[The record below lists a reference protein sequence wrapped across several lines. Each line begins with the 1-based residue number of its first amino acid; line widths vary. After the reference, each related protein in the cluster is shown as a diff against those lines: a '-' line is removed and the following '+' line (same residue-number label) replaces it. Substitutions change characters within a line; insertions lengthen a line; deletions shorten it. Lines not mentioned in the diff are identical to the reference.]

1 MTQEEVC
8 NYFEKNYPEMD
19 LYETEKGSFFGGY
32 DGMDQLEIF
41 GTNLVVFCIEKVR
54 GKYVPKIFFFRKQY
68 RGRTKRIS
76 RKISLRNKK
85 RGLD

>member
-41 GTNLVVFCIEKVR
+41 GTNLVVFCIKKKLEENMYLNKN
-54 GKYVPKIFFFRKQY
+54 IFL
-68 RGRTKRIS
+68 S
-76 RKISLRNKK
+76 
-85 RGLD
+85 

>member
-8 NYFEKNYPEMD
+8 NYFEKNYPEID

-41 GTNLVVFCIEKVR
+41 R
-54 GKYVPKIFFFRKQY
+54 
-68 RGRTKRIS
+68 
-76 RKISLRNKK
+76 SLR
-85 RGLD
+85 RCMEI